1 MHLVWGSIL
10 WDAGLALSKFLT
22 FQAENEQGRRFT
34 GLRVLELGAGTGVV
48 GLTLAKY
55 GAKVTLTDCEPE
67 LLTLLRRNAE
77 ANGVAGSVQFHDL
90 HWGDRSTYLT
100 APYDLIV
107 AADVLYGKKDRW
119 FMQALSAH
127 LKAPATALVACPPRE
142 DSPLG
147 GFFKAAT
154 DDGMLI
160 ERLEDSSGQPPS
172 TLSGPPAV
180 YEGSEFVPLHQE
192 RFPAAYAD
200 ARTWVQIF
208 RVTRRGAAAEKC

>member
-1 MHLVWGSIL
+1 
-10 WDAGLALSKFLT
+10 
-22 FQAENEQGRRFT
+22 
-34 GLRVLELGAGTGVV
+34 
-48 GLTLAKY
+48 
-55 GAKVTLTDCEPE
+55 
-67 LLTLLRRNAE
+67 
-77 ANGVAGSVQFHDL
+77 VAGSVQFHDL